1 MAYKRVKKDKKPFI
15 FTVVGLSL
23 LILISSQSE
32 TLSQTGSNLANTIL
46 RPIEKVTYSISS
58 AMIEQLERT
67 IGSKETR
74 EQVLKLEADNRSLV
88 MENARLLATINR
100 EEFLKDEAIAT
111 KGTENKYIKAKLIN
125 TDVNSMTTHFTIDKG
140 AVDGIEKN
148 DIILQAIGDSKFY
161 TGLVGKV
168 TEVYKTTARVETIN
182 SNENDVSFVNANS
195 GDYGVID
202 IFNKNTIQG
211 FMIDLESK
219 INEKDILLTS
229 GLGGIY
235 PYGIYIGRVATVTMS
250 EDSLRKNIT
259 IKSPVD
265 FTHLYRVLVL
275 KHDAT
280 YSIDKKPVT
289 KEKKQR
295 RGKFMNKFKSFL
307 ILLISFILQTSIF
320 AKIDILGANI
330 NILIPATIALSQ
342 ILPNKTGR
350 IGGLVVGLFE
360 DFLFSSLVGVRAL
373 SYYLIGVVSSGEFIK
388 VSKDKQTGLIV
399 CLIASVFNFLLVNGI
414 YYILERV

>member
-23 LILISSQSE
+23 LILISSQTE
-32 TLSQTGSNLANTIL
+32 ALSKTGSNLASSVL
-46 RPIEKVTYSISS
+46 KPIEKVTYSISS
-58 AMIEQLERT
+58 AIIEQTERT

-88 MENARLLATINR
+88 LENARLLATINR
-100 EEFLKDEAIAT
+100 EDFLKQESAAT
-111 KGTENKYIKAKLIN
+111 NGSDNKYIKAKLIN
-125 TDVNSMTTHFTIDKG
+125 TDVNSMTTHFSIDKG
-140 AVDGIEKN
+140 EVDGIEKN
-148 DIILQAIGDSKFY
+148 DIILQAVGDSKFY

-202 IFNKNTIQG
+202 LFNKNTIQG
-211 FMIDLESK
+211 YMIDLESK

-235 PYGIYIGRVATVTMS
+235 PYGIYIGRVSTVTMS

-265 FTHLYRVLVL
+265 FSHLYRVLVL
-275 KHDAT
+275 KHDST
-280 YSIDKKPVT
+280 YSPDQKPVT
-289 KEKKQR
+289 KEKRQR
-295 RGKFMNKFKSFL
+295 
-307 ILLISFILQTSIF
+307 
-320 AKIDILGANI
+320 
-330 NILIPATIALSQ
+330 
-342 ILPNKTGR
+342 
-350 IGGLVVGLFE
+350 E
-360 DFLFSSLVGVRAL
+360 
-373 SYYLIGVVSSGEFIK
+373 GEIH
-388 VSKDKQTGLIV
+388 
-399 CLIASVFNFLLVNGI
+399 
-414 YYILERV
+414 E

>member
-15 FTVVGLSL
+15 FTVVGLCL

-32 TLSQTGSNLANTIL
+32 TISQTGSNLANTIL
-46 RPIEKVTYSISS
+46 SPIEKVTYSISS
-58 AMIEQLERT
+58 SMIEQVERT

-100 EEFLKDEAIAT
+100 EEFLKEEAIAT
-111 KGTENKYIKAKLIN
+111 KGTENEYIKAKLVN

-140 AVDGIEKN
+140 SVDGIEKN
-148 DIILQAIGDSKFY
+148 DIILQAVGDSKFY

-182 SNENDVSFVNANS
+182 SNVNDVSFVNANS

-211 FMIDLESK
+211 YMIDLESK

-265 FTHLYRVLVL
+265 FSHLYRVLVL
-275 KHDAT
+275 KPGKT
-280 YSIDKKPVT
+280 YIIDKKPET
-289 KEKKQR
+289 KEKKQ
-295 RGKFMNKFKSFL
+295 
-307 ILLISFILQTSIF
+307 
-320 AKIDILGANI
+320 
-330 NILIPATIALSQ
+330 
-342 ILPNKTGR
+342 
-350 IGGLVVGLFE
+350 E
-360 DFLFSSLVGVRAL
+360 E
-373 SYYLIGVVSSGEFIK
+373 GE
-388 VSKDKQTGLIV
+388 
-399 CLIASVFNFLLVNGI
+399 I
-414 YYILERV
+414 YE

>member
-23 LILISSQSE
+23 LILISSQTE
-32 TLSQTGSNLANTIL
+32 ALSKTGSNLASSVL
-46 RPIEKVTYSISS
+46 RPIDKVTYSISS
-58 AMIEQLERT
+58 AIIEQTERT

-88 MENARLLATINR
+88 LENARLLATINR
-100 EEFLKDEAIAT
+100 EDFLKQEAAAT
-111 KGTENKYIKAKLIN
+111 NGSDNKYIKAKLIN
-125 TDVNSMTTHFTIDKG
+125 TDVNSMTTHFSIDKG
-140 AVDGIEKN
+140 EVDGIEKN
-148 DIILQAIGDSKFY
+148 DIILQAVGDSKFY

-202 IFNKNTIQG
+202 LFNKNTIQG
-211 FMIDLESK
+211 YMIDLESK

-235 PYGIYIGRVATVTMS
+235 PYGIYIGRVSTVTMS

-265 FTHLYRVLVL
+265 FSHLYRVLVL
-275 KHDAT
+275 KHDST
-280 YSIDKKPVT
+280 YSPDQKPVT
-289 KEKKQR
+289 KEKRQR
-295 RGKFMNKFKSFL
+295 
-307 ILLISFILQTSIF
+307 
-320 AKIDILGANI
+320 
-330 NILIPATIALSQ
+330 
-342 ILPNKTGR
+342 
-350 IGGLVVGLFE
+350 E
-360 DFLFSSLVGVRAL
+360 
-373 SYYLIGVVSSGEFIK
+373 GEIH
-388 VSKDKQTGLIV
+388 
-399 CLIASVFNFLLVNGI
+399 
-414 YYILERV
+414 E

>member
-23 LILISSQSE
+23 LILISSQTE
-32 TLSQTGSNLANTIL
+32 ALSKTGSNLASSVL
-46 RPIEKVTYSISS
+46 KPIDKVTYSISS
-58 AMIEQLERT
+58 AIIEQTERT

-88 MENARLLATINR
+88 LENARLLATINR
-100 EEFLKDEAIAT
+100 EDFLKQEAAAT
-111 KGTENKYIKAKLIN
+111 NGSDNKYIKAKLIN
-125 TDVNSMTTHFTIDKG
+125 TDVNSMTTHFSIDKG
-140 AVDGIEKN
+140 EVDGIEKN
-148 DIILQAIGDSKFY
+148 DIILQAVGDSKFY

-202 IFNKNTIQG
+202 LFNKNTIQG
-211 FMIDLESK
+211 YMIDLESK

-235 PYGIYIGRVATVTMS
+235 PYGIYIGRVSTVTMS

-265 FTHLYRVLVL
+265 FSHLYRVLVL
-275 KHDAT
+275 KHDST
-280 YSIDKKPVT
+280 YSPDQKPVT
-289 KEKKQR
+289 KDKRQR
-295 RGKFMNKFKSFL
+295 
-307 ILLISFILQTSIF
+307 
-320 AKIDILGANI
+320 
-330 NILIPATIALSQ
+330 
-342 ILPNKTGR
+342 
-350 IGGLVVGLFE
+350 E
-360 DFLFSSLVGVRAL
+360 
-373 SYYLIGVVSSGEFIK
+373 GEIH
-388 VSKDKQTGLIV
+388 
-399 CLIASVFNFLLVNGI
+399 
-414 YYILERV
+414 E

>member
-23 LILISSQSE
+23 LILISSQTE
-32 TLSQTGSNLANTIL
+32 ALSKTGSNLASSVL
-46 RPIEKVTYSISS
+46 KPIEKVTYSISS
-58 AMIEQLERT
+58 AIIEQTERT

-88 MENARLLATINR
+88 LENARLLATINR
-100 EEFLKDEAIAT
+100 EDFLKQEAAAT
-111 KGTENKYIKAKLIN
+111 NGSDNKYIKAKLIN
-125 TDVNSMTTHFTIDKG
+125 TDVNSMTTHFSIDKG
-140 AVDGIEKN
+140 EVDGIEKN
-148 DIILQAIGDSKFY
+148 DIILQAVGDSKFY

-202 IFNKNTIQG
+202 LFNKNTIQG
-211 FMIDLESK
+211 YMIDLESK

-235 PYGIYIGRVATVTMS
+235 PYGIYIGRVSTVTMS

-265 FTHLYRVLVL
+265 FSHLYRVLVL
-275 KHDAT
+275 KHDST
-280 YSIDKKPVT
+280 YSPDQKPVT
-289 KEKKQR
+289 KEKRQR
-295 RGKFMNKFKSFL
+295 
-307 ILLISFILQTSIF
+307 
-320 AKIDILGANI
+320 
-330 NILIPATIALSQ
+330 
-342 ILPNKTGR
+342 
-350 IGGLVVGLFE
+350 E
-360 DFLFSSLVGVRAL
+360 
-373 SYYLIGVVSSGEFIK
+373 GEIH
-388 VSKDKQTGLIV
+388 
-399 CLIASVFNFLLVNGI
+399 
-414 YYILERV
+414 E

>member
-15 FTVVGLSL
+15 LTVVGLSL
-23 LILISSQSE
+23 LILISSQTE
-32 TLSQTGSNLANTIL
+32 GLSKTGSNLANSIFK
-46 RPIEKVTYSISS
+46 PIEGVTYSISS
-58 AMIEQLERT
+58 AIIEQIERT

-100 EEFLKDEAIAT
+100 EEFLKEEAQAT
-111 KGTENKYIKAKLIN
+111 KGTDNKYIKAKLIN
-125 TDVNSMTTHFTIDKG
+125 TDVNSMTTHFNIDKG

-148 DIILQAIGDSKFY
+148 DIILQAVGDSKFY

-168 TEVYKTTARVETIN
+168 TEVYQTTARVETIN
-182 SNENDVSFVNANS
+182 SNKNDVSFVNANS

-211 FMIDLESK
+211 YMIDLESK

-235 PYGIYIGRVATVTMS
+235 PYGIYIGRVSTVTMS

-265 FTHLYRVLVL
+265 FSHLYRVLVL
-275 KHDAT
+275 KHDST
-280 YSIDKKPVT
+280 YTIDDKPVT
-289 KEKKQR
+289 KEKKQ
-295 RGKFMNKFKSFL
+295 
-307 ILLISFILQTSIF
+307 
-320 AKIDILGANI
+320 
-330 NILIPATIALSQ
+330 
-342 ILPNKTGR
+342 
-350 IGGLVVGLFE
+350 E
-360 DFLFSSLVGVRAL
+360 E
-373 SYYLIGVVSSGEFIK
+373 GE
-388 VSKDKQTGLIV
+388 
-399 CLIASVFNFLLVNGI
+399 I
-414 YYILERV
+414 YE

>member
-23 LILISSQSE
+23 LILISSQTE
-32 TLSQTGSNLANTIL
+32 ALSKTGSNLASSVL

-58 AMIEQLERT
+58 AIIEQTERT

-88 MENARLLATINR
+88 LENARLLATINR
-100 EEFLKDEAIAT
+100 EDFLKQEAEAT
-111 KGTENKYIKAKLIN
+111 NGSENKYIKAKLIN
-125 TDVNSMTTHFTIDKG
+125 TDVNSMTTHFSIDKG
-140 AVDGIEKN
+140 EVDGIEKN
-148 DIILQAIGDSKFY
+148 DIILQAVGDSKFY

-202 IFNKNTIQG
+202 LFNKNTVQG
-211 FMIDLESK
+211 YMIDLESK

-235 PYGIYIGRVATVTMS
+235 PYGIYIGRVSTVTMS

-265 FTHLYRVLVL
+265 FSHLYRVLVL
-275 KHDAT
+275 KHDST
-280 YSIDKKPVT
+280 YSPDQKPVT
-289 KEKKQR
+289 KEKRQR
-295 RGKFMNKFKSFL
+295 
-307 ILLISFILQTSIF
+307 
-320 AKIDILGANI
+320 
-330 NILIPATIALSQ
+330 
-342 ILPNKTGR
+342 
-350 IGGLVVGLFE
+350 E
-360 DFLFSSLVGVRAL
+360 
-373 SYYLIGVVSSGEFIK
+373 GEIH
-388 VSKDKQTGLIV
+388 
-399 CLIASVFNFLLVNGI
+399 
-414 YYILERV
+414 E

>member
-15 FTVVGLSL
+15 LTVVGLSL
-23 LILISSQSE
+23 LILISSQTE
-32 TLSQTGSNLANTIL
+32 GLSKTGSNLANSIFK
-46 RPIEKVTYSISS
+46 PIEGVTYSISS
-58 AMIEQLERT
+58 AIIEQIERT

-100 EEFLKDEAIAT
+100 EEFLKEEAQAT
-111 KGTENKYIKAKLIN
+111 KGTDNKYIKAKLIN
-125 TDVNSMTTHFTIDKG
+125 TDVNSMTTHFNIDKG

-148 DIILQAIGDSKFY
+148 DIILQAVGDSKFY

-168 TEVYKTTARVETIN
+168 TEVYQTTARVETIN

-211 FMIDLESK
+211 YMIDLESK

-235 PYGIYIGRVATVTMS
+235 PYGIYIGRVSTVTMS

-265 FTHLYRVLVL
+265 FSHLYRVLVL
-275 KHDAT
+275 KHDST
-280 YSIDKKPVT
+280 YTIDDRPVT
-289 KEKKQR
+289 KEKKQ
-295 RGKFMNKFKSFL
+295 K
-307 ILLISFILQTSIF
+307 
-320 AKIDILGANI
+320 
-330 NILIPATIALSQ
+330 
-342 ILPNKTGR
+342 
-350 IGGLVVGLFE
+350 E
-360 DFLFSSLVGVRAL
+360 
-373 SYYLIGVVSSGEFIK
+373 GE
-388 VSKDKQTGLIV
+388 
-399 CLIASVFNFLLVNGI
+399 I
-414 YYILERV
+414 YE

>member
-23 LILISSQSE
+23 LILISSQTE
-32 TLSQTGSNLANTIL
+32 ALSKTGSNLASSVL
-46 RPIEKVTYSISS
+46 KPIEKVTYSISS
-58 AMIEQLERT
+58 AIIEQTERT

-88 MENARLLATINR
+88 LENARLLATINR
-100 EEFLKDEAIAT
+100 EDFLKQEAEAT
-111 KGTENKYIKAKLIN
+111 NGSENKYIKAKLIN
-125 TDVNSMTTHFTIDKG
+125 TDVNSMTTHFSIDKG
-140 AVDGIEKN
+140 EVDGIEKN
-148 DIILQAIGDSKFY
+148 DIILQAVGDSKFY

-202 IFNKNTIQG
+202 LFNKNTIQG
-211 FMIDLESK
+211 YMIDLESK

-235 PYGIYIGRVATVTMS
+235 PYGIYIGRVSTVTMS

-265 FTHLYRVLVL
+265 FSHLYRVLVL
-275 KHDAT
+275 KHDST
-280 YSIDKKPVT
+280 YSPDQKPVT
-289 KEKKQR
+289 KEKRQR
-295 RGKFMNKFKSFL
+295 
-307 ILLISFILQTSIF
+307 
-320 AKIDILGANI
+320 
-330 NILIPATIALSQ
+330 
-342 ILPNKTGR
+342 
-350 IGGLVVGLFE
+350 E
-360 DFLFSSLVGVRAL
+360 
-373 SYYLIGVVSSGEFIK
+373 GEIH
-388 VSKDKQTGLIV
+388 
-399 CLIASVFNFLLVNGI
+399 
-414 YYILERV
+414 E

>member
-15 FTVVGLSL
+15 LTVVGLSL
-23 LILISSQSE
+23 LILISSQTE
-32 TLSQTGSNLANTIL
+32 GLSKTGSNLANSIFK
-46 RPIEKVTYSISS
+46 PIEGVTYSISS
-58 AMIEQLERT
+58 AIIEQIERT

-100 EEFLKDEAIAT
+100 EEFLKEEAQAT
-111 KGTENKYIKAKLIN
+111 KGSDNKYIKAKLIN
-125 TDVNSMTTHFTIDKG
+125 TDVNSMTTHFNIDKG
-140 AVDGIEKN
+140 ASDGIEKN
-148 DIILQAIGDSKFY
+148 DIILQAVGDSKFY

-168 TEVYKTTARVETIN
+168 TEVYQTTARVETIN

-211 FMIDLESK
+211 YMIDLESK

-235 PYGIYIGRVATVTMS
+235 PYGIYIGRVSTVTMS

-265 FTHLYRVLVL
+265 FSHLYRVLVL
-275 KHDAT
+275 KHDST
-280 YSIDKKPVT
+280 YTIDDKPVT
-289 KEKKQR
+289 KEKKQ
-295 RGKFMNKFKSFL
+295 K
-307 ILLISFILQTSIF
+307 
-320 AKIDILGANI
+320 
-330 NILIPATIALSQ
+330 
-342 ILPNKTGR
+342 
-350 IGGLVVGLFE
+350 E
-360 DFLFSSLVGVRAL
+360 
-373 SYYLIGVVSSGEFIK
+373 GE
-388 VSKDKQTGLIV
+388 
-399 CLIASVFNFLLVNGI
+399 I
-414 YYILERV
+414 YE

>member
-32 TLSQTGSNLANTIL
+32 TISQTGSNLANTIL

-289 KEKKQR
+289 KEKKQ
-295 RGKFMNKFKSFL
+295 K
-307 ILLISFILQTSIF
+307 
-320 AKIDILGANI
+320 
-330 NILIPATIALSQ
+330 
-342 ILPNKTGR
+342 
-350 IGGLVVGLFE
+350 E
-360 DFLFSSLVGVRAL
+360 
-373 SYYLIGVVSSGEFIK
+373 GE
-388 VSKDKQTGLIV
+388 
-399 CLIASVFNFLLVNGI
+399 I
-414 YYILERV
+414 YE

>member
-32 TLSQTGSNLANTIL
+32 TISKTGSNLANTIL

-58 AMIEQLERT
+58 AMIEQVERT

-100 EEFLKDEAIAT
+100 EEFLKEEAIAT
-111 KGTENKYIKAKLIN
+111 KGTENKYIKAKLVN

-140 AVDGIEKN
+140 EIDGIEKN
-148 DIILQAIGDSKFY
+148 DIVLQAVGDSKFY

-168 TEVYKTTARVETIN
+168 TEAYQTTARVETIN
-182 SNENDVSFVNANS
+182 SNVNDVSFVNANS

-211 FMIDLESK
+211 YMIDLESK

-265 FTHLYRVLVL
+265 FSHLYRVLVL
-275 KHDAT
+275 KHDGT

-289 KEKKQR
+289 KEKKQ
-295 RGKFMNKFKSFL
+295 
-307 ILLISFILQTSIF
+307 
-320 AKIDILGANI
+320 
-330 NILIPATIALSQ
+330 
-342 ILPNKTGR
+342 
-350 IGGLVVGLFE
+350 E
-360 DFLFSSLVGVRAL
+360 E
-373 SYYLIGVVSSGEFIK
+373 GE
-388 VSKDKQTGLIV
+388 
-399 CLIASVFNFLLVNGI
+399 I
-414 YYILERV
+414 YE

>member
-32 TLSQTGSNLANTIL
+32 TISQTGSNLANTIL

-58 AMIEQLERT
+58 AMIEQVERT

-100 EEFLKDEAIAT
+100 EEFLKDEAAAT

-148 DIILQAIGDSKFY
+148 DIILQAVGDSKFY

-202 IFNKNTIQG
+202 VFNKNTIQG

-265 FTHLYRVLVL
+265 FSHLYRVLVL
-275 KHDAT
+275 KHDVT

-289 KEKKQR
+289 KEKKQ
-295 RGKFMNKFKSFL
+295 
-307 ILLISFILQTSIF
+307 
-320 AKIDILGANI
+320 
-330 NILIPATIALSQ
+330 
-342 ILPNKTGR
+342 
-350 IGGLVVGLFE
+350 E
-360 DFLFSSLVGVRAL
+360 E
-373 SYYLIGVVSSGEFIK
+373 GE
-388 VSKDKQTGLIV
+388 
-399 CLIASVFNFLLVNGI
+399 I
-414 YYILERV
+414 YE

>member
-23 LILISSQSE
+23 LILISSQTE
-32 TLSQTGSNLANTIL
+32 ALSKTGSNLASSVL

-58 AMIEQLERT
+58 AIIEQIERT

-88 MENARLLATINR
+88 LENARLLATINR
-100 EEFLKDEAIAT
+100 EDFLKQEAEAT
-111 KGTENKYIKAKLIN
+111 NGSENKYIKAKLIN
-125 TDVNSMTTHFTIDKG
+125 TDVNSMTTHFSIDKG
-140 AVDGIEKN
+140 EVDGIEKN
-148 DIILQAIGDSKFY
+148 DIILQAVGDSKFY

-202 IFNKNTIQG
+202 LFNKNTIQG
-211 FMIDLESK
+211 YMIDLESK

-235 PYGIYIGRVATVTMS
+235 PYGIYIGRVSTVTMS

-265 FTHLYRVLVL
+265 FSHLYRVLVL
-275 KHDAT
+275 KHDST
-280 YSIDKKPVT
+280 YSPDQKPVT
-289 KEKKQR
+289 KEKRQR
-295 RGKFMNKFKSFL
+295 
-307 ILLISFILQTSIF
+307 
-320 AKIDILGANI
+320 
-330 NILIPATIALSQ
+330 
-342 ILPNKTGR
+342 
-350 IGGLVVGLFE
+350 E
-360 DFLFSSLVGVRAL
+360 
-373 SYYLIGVVSSGEFIK
+373 GEIH
-388 VSKDKQTGLIV
+388 
-399 CLIASVFNFLLVNGI
+399 
-414 YYILERV
+414 E

>member
-23 LILISSQSE
+23 LILISSQTE
-32 TLSQTGSNLANTIL
+32 ALSKTGSNLASSVL

-58 AMIEQLERT
+58 AIIEQTERT

-88 MENARLLATINR
+88 LENARLLATINR
-100 EEFLKDEAIAT
+100 EDFLKQEAAAT
-111 KGTENKYIKAKLIN
+111 NGSDNKYIKAKLIN
-125 TDVNSMTTHFTIDKG
+125 TDVNSMTTHFSIDKG
-140 AVDGIEKN
+140 EVDGIEKN
-148 DIILQAIGDSKFY
+148 DIILQAVGDSKFY

-202 IFNKNTIQG
+202 LFNKNTIQG
-211 FMIDLESK
+211 YMIDLESK

-235 PYGIYIGRVATVTMS
+235 PYGIYIGRVSTVTMS

-265 FTHLYRVLVL
+265 FSHLYRVLVL
-275 KHDAT
+275 KHDST
-280 YSIDKKPVT
+280 YSPDQKPVT
-289 KEKKQR
+289 KEKRQR
-295 RGKFMNKFKSFL
+295 
-307 ILLISFILQTSIF
+307 
-320 AKIDILGANI
+320 
-330 NILIPATIALSQ
+330 
-342 ILPNKTGR
+342 
-350 IGGLVVGLFE
+350 E
-360 DFLFSSLVGVRAL
+360 
-373 SYYLIGVVSSGEFIK
+373 GEIH
-388 VSKDKQTGLIV
+388 
-399 CLIASVFNFLLVNGI
+399 
-414 YYILERV
+414 E

>member
-58 AMIEQLERT
+58 AMIEQVERT

-100 EEFLKDEAIAT
+100 EEFLKDEAAAT

-148 DIILQAIGDSKFY
+148 DIILQAVGDSKFY

-202 IFNKNTIQG
+202 VFNKNTIQG

-265 FTHLYRVLVL
+265 FSHLYRVLVL
-275 KHDAT
+275 KHDST

-289 KEKKQR
+289 KEKKQ
-295 RGKFMNKFKSFL
+295 
-307 ILLISFILQTSIF
+307 
-320 AKIDILGANI
+320 
-330 NILIPATIALSQ
+330 
-342 ILPNKTGR
+342 
-350 IGGLVVGLFE
+350 E
-360 DFLFSSLVGVRAL
+360 E
-373 SYYLIGVVSSGEFIK
+373 GE
-388 VSKDKQTGLIV
+388 
-399 CLIASVFNFLLVNGI
+399 I
-414 YYILERV
+414 YE